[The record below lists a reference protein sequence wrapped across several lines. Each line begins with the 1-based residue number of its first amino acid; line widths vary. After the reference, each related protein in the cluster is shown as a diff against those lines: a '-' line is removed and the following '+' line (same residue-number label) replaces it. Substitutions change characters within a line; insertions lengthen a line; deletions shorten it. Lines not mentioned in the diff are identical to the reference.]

1 MDRHPINTASPRL
14 GNGRFIM
21 IFTEILEQPM
31 TAEIEKYLQIN
42 AEIERTYKQ
51 TVRSNRKQSQAG
63 KDARLDRG
71 YFWFALVGP
80 SILSIPLT
88 IIGKWTQA
96 YWLYN
101 VSWGLIAISYLAMF
115 FYPLLGVLLYRH
127 SLIKIFTAPFAN
139 LLEWNVK
146 TLMQVE
152 ARYLPELAALSR
164 ETLKLGALELKSE
177 RDSLERRTHM
187 VTGALEK
194 VGILPGLLA
203 LAVALS
209 SLDTMLA
216 SVGITAHTEWL
227 LAIAATNTF
236 FFVLCCYVQFMIVRY
251 ERMIALT
258 ELAVDCKDW
267 QAK

>member
-1 MDRHPINTASPRL
+1 MS
-14 GNGRFIM
+14 
-21 IFTEILEQPM
+21 
-31 TAEIEKYLQIN
+31 AEIEKYLQIN
-42 AEIERTYKQ
+42 AEIERSYKQ
-51 TVRSNRKQSQAG
+51 ALRNKRQQTRAG
-63 KDARLDRG
+63 KDARLDTA
-71 YFWFALVGP
+71 YFRFALVGP
-80 SILSIPLT
+80 SVLAIPLT

-101 VSWGLIAISYLAMF
+101 VSAGLIAVSYLAMF

-127 SLIKIFTAPFAN
+127 SLKKAITAPFAN
-139 LLEWNVK
+139 LLELNVK

-152 ARYLPELAALSR
+152 ARYLPEMAALSR

-177 RDSLERRTHM
+177 RDSLEKRTHM

-203 LAVALS
+203 LIVALS
-209 SLDTMLA
+209 SLDEMLVR
-216 SVGITAHTEWL
+216 VGIAERTEWL

-236 FFVLCCYVQFMIVRY
+236 FFVMCCYVQFMIVRY

-258 ELAVDCKDW
+258 ELAVDCKDR
-267 QAK
+267 QTT